1 MVPCKVHPDALKQTC
16 FAIYHQVQPSIF
28 PDHLRMLYQAQPNKF
43 VLLQEKKKT
52 DLVELQQRRME
63 RNCKISFFAILIFI
77 MWEVQ
82 TAAMCEKDIDLVAE
96 CFCWSH
102 QTASGNMKNGIITEC
117 ILQLIIK
124 LLNVLHFVSLSKF
137 ISSAC
142 FHHTLFNLPSNGS

>member
-1 MVPCKVHPDALKQTC
+1 
-16 FAIYHQVQPSIF
+16 
-28 PDHLRMLYQAQPNKF
+28 ML
-43 VLLQEKKKT
+43 
-52 DLVELQQRRME
+52 
-63 RNCKISFFAILIFI
+63 
-77 MWEVQ
+77 EVQ
-82 TAAMCEKDIDLVAE
+82 TAATCEKDIDLVAE

-124 LLNVLHFVSLSKF
+124 LLNVLHFVSLSNF